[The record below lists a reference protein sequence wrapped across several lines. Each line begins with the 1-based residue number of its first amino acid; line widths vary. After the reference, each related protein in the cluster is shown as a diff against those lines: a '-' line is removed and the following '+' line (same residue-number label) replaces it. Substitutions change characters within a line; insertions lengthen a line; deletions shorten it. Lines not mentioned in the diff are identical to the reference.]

1 MRELWTRVRAFVDN
15 LEPRERILVGAAAGL
30 VVLLVVVLG
39 VVQPLLSASS
49 RAAERVE
56 SAERELEAM
65 RRLRQR
71 YDELN
76 ERLSSVERRIRQ
88 GPEGELFTTLEELAS
103 QSAVQVDAME
113 PRTAAASEEY
123 SETKVQVVLKG
134 VTLAQAVNYL
144 HRIESAEQLL
154 SVKSLRIRTRQDES
168 ELLDVNF
175 TVSSFEPR
183 SS

>member
-1 MRELWTRVRAFVDN
+1 MRELWTRLRAFVDN
-15 LEPRERILVGAAAGL
+15 LAPRERILVGAAAAL
-30 VVLLVVVLG
+30 VAVLLVVVG
-39 VVQPLLSASS
+39 VVQPLVSASS
-49 RAAERVE
+49 RAAQRVE
-56 SAERELEAM
+56 RAEREVQTM
-65 RRLRQR
+65 RRLHGR

-76 ERLSSVERRIRQ
+76 ARLSAVERRIQR
-88 GPEGELFTTLEELAS
+88 GPRGELFTTLEELAS

-113 PRTAAASEEY
+113 PRTAAASEDY

-154 SVKSLRIRTRQDES
+154 SVKSLRIRTRRDRP